1 MLMKPQHKL
10 PPFDEPSFWETLSRY
25 AKRAGYRM
33 IETCL
38 LLYYVSQKETLPLW
52 VKVLIYSALAYFVMP
67 IDVIPDQTNRFWR
80 RCSRSFSRTSQHN

>member
-1 MLMKPQHKL
+1 MLMKPLHKL

-52 VKVLIYSALAYFVMP
+52 ATVCTHFLI
-67 IDVIPDQTNRFWR
+67 
-80 RCSRSFSRTSQHN
+80 